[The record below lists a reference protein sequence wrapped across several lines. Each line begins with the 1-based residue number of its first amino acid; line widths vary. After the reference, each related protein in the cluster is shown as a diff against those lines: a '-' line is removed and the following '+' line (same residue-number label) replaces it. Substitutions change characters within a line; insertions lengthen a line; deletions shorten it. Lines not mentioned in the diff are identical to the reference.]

1 MSFVCHSYNIC
12 FYSYVTRI
20 PFVCHSYVFT
30 YVIRMYPNVIH
41 ISLVCTPVSSVCYSY
56 LLVCHVAPLLYTR
69 LSWYGNRM
77 CSYVVVCHSYV
88 LECHRYV
95 TRMYWCVIRMS
106 LVRSDI
112 SSACHSYVL
121 VCHLYVIRLYSYVIR
136 MSLVCGF
143 TRNHHLSFTSKLSR
157 NVL

>member
-56 LLVCHVAPLLYTR
+56 LLVCHVAPLVYTR
-69 LSWYGNRM
+69 LSWYGTHM
-77 CSYVVVCHSYV
+77 CSYVVYATRMYSNVIGMSLVCTGVSSVCHSYV
-88 LECHRYV
+88 VIYHPHV
-95 TRMYWCVIRMS
+95 TRMYWCVICMSSVYTRMS
-106 LVRSDI
+106 S
-112 SSACHSYVL
+112 
-121 VCHLYVIRLYSYVIR
+121 VCHWYVVLPGTIIY
-136 MSLVCGF
+136 
-143 TRNHHLSFTSKLSR
+143 HLHL
-157 NVL
+157 N